1 MTNRYA
7 AEGFSYIKRGH
18 RRFLRRWPRL
28 FFIVDRSSAARRVRW
43 HRRAC
48 LESAERRSLSPVP
61 RRRCV
66 PCRIDGSAGL
76 ILRFC
81 GAECVRHSSDRGN
94 PPDVLRRFC
103 GAVALIPELTEAA
116 DRTDAS
122 ASQPLPPRTY
132 ASAGRFPLE
141 PAGASGF
148 YSANMSGVAC
158 WMACRVCVSMIASG
172 LVGSMPGRFR
182 SYCSFIRCWK
192 DAMA

>member
-1 MTNRYA
+1 MA
-7 AEGFSYIKRGH
+7 AFVFRRGQIKRRPTRSMAQAHLSRIGGTTVALAGSAAQVRSLQN
-18 RRFLRRWPRL
+18 RRKRWPDSPILRR
-28 FFIVDRSSAARRVRW
+28 
-43 HRRAC
+43 
-48 LESAERRSLSPVP
+48 
-61 RRRCV
+61 
-66 PCRIDGSAGL
+66 
-76 ILRFC
+76 
-81 GAECVRHSSDRGN
+81 ECVRHSSDRGN
-94 PPDVLRRFC
+94 PPDVLCRFC